1 MIDKIKNVEKLL
13 SYEGKTIELQAHNK
27 AFAKIHAL
35 QIRVRKLKYDIEREN
50 TGVVTM
56 HELEICLDAAMRE
69 LKTWNYI
76 FKLIELDYGKYNYA
90 DEILG
95 SRGDYDA

>member
-1 MIDKIKNVEKLL
+1 MKEMIKER
-13 SYEGKTIELQAHNK
+13 AHNK

-35 QIRVRKLKYDIEREN
+35 EIRVSKLKYDIERTY

-56 HELEICLDAAMRE
+56 HELEICLDAATRE

-76 FKLIELDYGKYNYA
+76 FKLIELDYGKHDYA

-95 SRGDYDA
+95 SRGNHDV

>member
-1 MIDKIKNVEKLL
+1 MTEATKL
-13 SYEGKTIELQAHNK
+13 KAHDK

-35 QIRVRKLKYDIEREN
+35 QIRVSKLKYDIERKN
-50 TGVVTM
+50 TGAVTM
-56 HELEICLDAAMRE
+56 HELEICLDAATRE
-69 LKTWNYI
+69 LETWNYI

-95 SRGDYDA
+95 SRGNHDA

>member
-1 MIDKIKNVEKLL
+1 MKEAIKLK
-13 SYEGKTIELQAHNK
+13 AHDK
-27 AFAKIHAL
+27 AFSKIHAL
-35 QIRVRKLKYDIEREN
+35 QIRVSKLKYDIERKN

-90 DEILG
+90 DEILR
-95 SRGDYDA
+95 SRRDYDA

>member
-1 MIDKIKNVEKLL
+1 MTEATKL
-13 SYEGKTIELQAHNK
+13 KAHDK
-27 AFAKIHAL
+27 AFSKIHAL
-35 QIRVRKLKYDIEREN
+35 QIRVSKLKYDIERKN

-56 HELEICLDAAMRE
+56 HELEICLDAATRE
-69 LKTWNYI
+69 LETWNYI

-95 SRGDYDA
+95 SRGNHDA

>member
-1 MIDKIKNVEKLL
+1 MEKMIKEK
-13 SYEGKTIELQAHNK
+13 AHDK

-35 QIRVRKLKYDIEREN
+35 QIRVSKLKYDIEHKN

-69 LKTWNYI
+69 LETWNYI
-76 FKLIELDYGKYNYA
+76 FKLIELDYGKHDYA

-95 SRGDYDA
+95 SRRDYNTATAE

>member
-1 MIDKIKNVEKLL
+1 MEKMIKEK
-13 SYEGKTIELQAHNK
+13 AHDK

-35 QIRVRKLKYDIEREN
+35 QIRVSKLKYDIEHKN

-76 FKLIELDYGKYNYA
+76 FKLIELDYGKYDYA
-90 DEILG
+90 DEILD
-95 SRGDYDA
+95 RRTNN

>member
-1 MIDKIKNVEKLL
+1 MTEATKL
-13 SYEGKTIELQAHNK
+13 KAHDK
-27 AFAKIHAL
+27 AFSKIHAL
-35 QIRVRKLKYDIEREN
+35 QIRVSKLKYDIERKN

-56 HELEICLDAAMRE
+56 HELEICLDAATRE
-69 LKTWNYI
+69 LETWNYI
-76 FKLIELDYGKYNYA
+76 FKLIELDYGKYNYV

>member
-1 MIDKIKNVEKLL
+1 MTEATKL
-13 SYEGKTIELQAHNK
+13 KAHDK
-27 AFAKIHAL
+27 AFSKIHAL
-35 QIRVRKLKYDIEREN
+35 QIRVSKLKYDIERKN

-56 HELEICLDAAMRE
+56 HELEICLDAATRE
-69 LKTWNYI
+69 LETWNYI

-95 SRGDYDA
+95 SRGNYDA

>member
-1 MIDKIKNVEKLL
+1 MKEMIKEK
-13 SYEGKTIELQAHNK
+13 AHNK

-35 QIRVRKLKYDIEREN
+35 KIRVSKLKYDIERKN
-50 TGVVTM
+50 TGVVTI

-69 LKTWNYI
+69 LETWNYI
-76 FKLIELDYGKYNYA
+76 FKLIELDYGKYDYA

-95 SRGDYDA
+95 SRGNYDA

>member
-1 MIDKIKNVEKLL
+1 MEKIIKEK
-13 SYEGKTIELQAHNK
+13 AHNK

-35 QIRVRKLKYDIEREN
+35 QIRVSKLKYDIERKN

-56 HELEICLDAAMRE
+56 HELEICLDAAKRE
-69 LKTWNYI
+69 LETWNYI
-76 FKLIELDYGKYNYA
+76 LKLIELDYGKHDYV

-95 SRGDYDA
+95 SRGDYNTATAG

>member
-1 MIDKIKNVEKLL
+1 MKEMIKER
-13 SYEGKTIELQAHNK
+13 AHNK

-35 QIRVRKLKYDIEREN
+35 EIRVSKLKYDIERKN
-50 TGVVTM
+50 TGVVTI
-56 HELEICLDAAMRE
+56 HELEICLDATTRE

-76 FKLIELDYGKYNYA
+76 FKLIELDYGKHDYA

-95 SRGDYDA
+95 SRGNHDV

>member
-1 MIDKIKNVEKLL
+1 MTEATKL
-13 SYEGKTIELQAHNK
+13 KAHDK

-35 QIRVRKLKYDIEREN
+35 QIRVSKLKYDIERKN

-56 HELEICLDAAMRE
+56 HELEICLDAATRE
-69 LKTWNYI
+69 LETWNYI

-95 SRGDYDA
+95 SRGNHDA

>member
-1 MIDKIKNVEKLL
+1 MTEATKL
-13 SYEGKTIELQAHNK
+13 KAHDK
-27 AFAKIHAL
+27 AFSKIHAL
-35 QIRVRKLKYDIEREN
+35 KIRVSKLKYDIERKN

-56 HELEICLDAAMRE
+56 HELEICLDAATRE
-69 LKTWNYI
+69 LETWNYI

-95 SRGDYDA
+95 SRGNYDA

>member
-1 MIDKIKNVEKLL
+1 MKEMIK
-13 SYEGKTIELQAHNK
+13 GRAHNK

-35 QIRVRKLKYDIEREN
+35 QIRVSKLKYDIERKN
-50 TGVVTM
+50 TGAITM
-56 HELEICLDAAMRE
+56 HELEICLDAATRE
-69 LKTWNYI
+69 LETWNYI

-95 SRGDYDA
+95 SRGNYDA